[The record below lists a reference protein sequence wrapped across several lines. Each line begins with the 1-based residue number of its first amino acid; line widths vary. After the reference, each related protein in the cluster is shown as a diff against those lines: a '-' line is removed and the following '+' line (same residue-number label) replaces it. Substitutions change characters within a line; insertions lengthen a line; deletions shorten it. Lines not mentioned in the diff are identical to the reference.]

1 MCGIMG
7 FVKTGE
13 TNQKTG
19 EVITKVLRQLQ
30 SRGTHA
36 TGVSFFKREKGNG
49 ISLYAKAPMD
59 AEEFTRTDTYL
70 DLLGGDYSMMLGH
83 TRFATSGSPQIND
96 NNHPHVSDDGRYALV
111 HNGIISRVTGDL
123 KKRCRTECDSEALLR
138 LIERDG
144 IEDGFSRMC
153 RVKTMD
159 YAIMITDGQTDRMY
173 LTRNEARPLCFLN
186 LTEEIGGYLFCSTP
200 EIMLDGLVRAGFS
213 RDLKDR
219 IKTFR
224 PFVLYYIE
232 PGSGNEVEI
241 ENDLFDEYRD
251 RWGYTRT
258 RNEVMYA
265 RA

>member
-159 YAIMITDGQTDRMY
+159 YAVMITDGQTDRMY
-173 LTRNEARPLCFLN
+173 LTRNEARPLCFSESDRRKSADICSARLPRSCWTDWSG
-186 LTEEIGGYLFCSTP
+186 LASLGISRIGSKLFGLSCCTISSRGVGTRSRSRTISSTN
-200 EIMLDGLVRAGFS
+200 IVTAG
-213 RDLKDR
+213 D
-219 IKTFR
+219 THGH
-224 PFVLYYIE
+224 V
-232 PGSGNEVEI
+232 
-241 ENDLFDEYRD
+241 
-251 RWGYTRT
+251 TR
-258 RNEVMYA
+258 
-265 RA
+265 